1 MPSTYFDRYSLLQWY
16 VRHLKPIAVTITLV
30 LVAYAAWETYWYL
43 RVGSAAIKWHTYAA
57 ALGYVLFIVALPVP
71 AMHFLRKHLWLGVL
85 YIVLSLAIGEQ
96 HPFTLVPMYT
106 SFINEARVLSLTT
119 ANGQPIVLKGK
130 FNVHSG
136 GLMHRYFAKRNAIE
150 ASSPNLTEK
159 EQNKIIGSFL
169 IDEITNS
176 SLASCSS
183 DTLQLHLLTY
193 HLHDH
198 ELKYASTLIYA
209 KDLNR

>member
-1 MPSTYFDRYSLLQWY
+1 MPTTYFNRHSLLQWY
-16 VRHLKPIAVTITLV
+16 ARHLKPIAVTITLV

-43 RVGSAAIKWHTYAA
+43 RVGSPAIKWHTYAA

-119 ANGQPIVLKGK
+119 TDNRL
-130 FNVHSG
+130 
-136 GLMHRYFAKRNAIE
+136 YCAKRQVQCAFGW
-150 ASSPNLTEK
+150 A
-159 EQNKIIGSFL
+159 
-169 IDEITNS
+169 
-176 SLASCSS
+176 
-183 DTLQLHLLTY
+183 
-193 HLHDH
+193 
-198 ELKYASTLIYA
+198 YASDIQPNAVL
-209 KDLNR
+209 

>member
-1 MPSTYFDRYSLLQWY
+1 MPTTYFNRHSLLQWY
-16 VRHLKPIAVTITLV
+16 ARHLKPIAVTITLV
-30 LVAYAAWETYWYL
+30 LVVYAAWETYWYL
-43 RVGSAAIKWHTYAA
+43 RVGNAAIKWHTYAV
-57 ALGYVLFIVALPVP
+57 ALGYVLFIVSLPVP

-119 ANGQPIVLKGK
+119 TDNRPIVLKGK

-136 GLMHRYFAKRNAIE
+136 GLMHRYFAKRSAIE
-150 ASSPNLTEK
+150 ASAPNLTEK
-159 EQNKIIGSFL
+159 EQNLIIGSFL

-176 SLASCSS
+176 SLVSYSS

-198 ELKYASTLIYA
+198 QLKCSSTLIYA